1 MASRALAAS
10 ARGPD
15 DYRSVLDPVLEQARE
30 PVILHWLGDM
40 FDPELAGYW
49 GWSNLN
55 GATDEVLRLI
65 ADHADRVDG
74 LKVSLLDDAREIR
87 LREALPDGVRL
98 YTGDDF
104 NYPSLIAGGSDA
116 LLGIFDAIAPAAA
129 SALEVLDG
137 GDGDRFEKTLEPT
150 LPLAR
155 KLFAAPTW
163 HYKTGIVFLAWLN
176 GHQSHF
182 RMVGGLEG
190 ARTLVHLAD
199 VFRLADGA
207 GLLADPPLATERMR
221 RLLAVGGI
229 GP

>member
-1 MASRALAAS
+1 
-10 ARGPD
+10 
-15 DYRSVLDPVLEQARE
+15 
-30 PVILHWLGDM
+30 M
-40 FDPELAGYW
+40 FDPALAGYW

-65 ADHADRVDG
+65 ADHADKVDG

-129 SALEVLDG
+129 RALEVLDA
-137 GDGDRFEKTLEPT
+137 GDSDGFEKTLEPT

>member
-1 MASRALAAS
+1 
-10 ARGPD
+10 
-15 DYRSVLDPVLEQARE
+15 VLDPVLEQARE

-40 FDPELAGYW
+40 FDPELVGYW

-65 ADHADRVDG
+65 ADHADKVDG

-129 SALEVLDG
+129 AALQALD
-137 GDGDRFEKTLEPT
+137 DGDLGRYDEIM
-150 LPLAR
+150 
-155 KLFAAPTW
+155 APTVPLSRKIFETPTYN
-163 HYKTGIVFLAWLN
+163 YKTGIVFLAWLN
-176 GHQSHF
+176 GHQNAF
-182 RMVGGLEG
+182 NMING
-190 ARTLVHLAD
+190 AQAARSIPHLSE
-199 VFRLADGA
+199 VFRLADRA
-207 GLLADPPLATERMR
+207 GLLVDPELAVYRMR
-221 RLLAVGGI
+221 SLLAVNGL
-229 GP
+229 